1 MRFLDGLDDD
11 IRQGLLQQLKV
22 AWTHHSTA
30 IEGNSIGLFD
40 MQMLIQEG
48 LTVGGKTL
56 REHHEVIGH
65 ARCVDLIYDMLG
77 RDIVEDDLFALHKA
91 VQLETVM
98 DIFRPMGAW
107 KVEPNGVY
115 VALDDGGDDFHVF
128 AAPEHV
134 PSLMS
139 EFIAELNSHNSK
151 ALDLGGAAVA
161 YAKLHT
167 GFVSVHPFWDGNGRL
182 ARLLSNIPVLNAGF
196 PPILVN
202 KEQRPE
208 YIRLLATYQREAGEI
223 TPTLGVWPRRASS
236 DALQSFFSSC
246 YTQTAEWVKEAHALQ
261 QKRDGQRKH
270 DRGHARPNH
279 SLPRPAC

>member
-11 IRQGLLQQLKV
+11 IRQGLLQKLKV
-22 AWTHHSTA
+22 SWTHHSTA
-30 IEGNSIGLFD
+30 IEGNSIGMFD
-40 MQMLIQEG
+40 TQMLIQEG

-77 RDIVEDDLFALHKA
+77 RDIVQEDLFALHKA
-91 VQLETVM
+91 VQLENVT
-98 DIFRPMGAW
+98 DIFSPIGAW

-115 VALDDGGDDFHVF
+115 VALDEGDDYHVF

-139 EFIAELNSHNSK
+139 EFIEELNAQSSGGV
-151 ALDLGGAAVA
+151 DLGNAAGA
-161 YAKLHT
+161 YTKLHA
-167 GFVSVHPFWDGNGRL
+167 GFVSVHPFGDGNGRL

-202 KEQRPE
+202 KDQRPE
-208 YIRLLATYQREAGEI
+208 YIRLLAAYQREASEI
-223 TPTLGVWPRRASS
+223 TPTSGVWPAGADL
-236 DALQSFFSSC
+236 DALRSFFSSC
-246 YTQTAEWVKEAHALQ
+246 YTQTAEWVKAAHALQ
-261 QKRDGQRKH
+261 QTRDRQRAQ
-270 DRGHARPNH
+270 DRDQGRPDA
-279 SLPRPAC
+279 PRP